1 MAWSDALD
9 PQSPAFGIAAS
20 ANARVRVIAGP
31 GTGKSFAMKRRVARL
46 LEEGVEPASIL
57 AVTFTRVAAE
67 DLHRELVGMGVPGCE
82 ALNGVTIHS
91 LALRILMRNHV
102 LGATGRIPRPL
113 NDFELKPLEADLADA
128 HGGVRELRKK
138 IKAFEAAW
146 ARLQQDE
153 PGYVQHPDDLAFERD
168 LYGWLIFHRAML
180 IGEVIPQLYS
190 YLHANPLAQ
199 ERSEFR
205 HILVDEFQ
213 DLNRAEQG
221 VIALLSDA
229 ADVCIVGDDDQSIY
243 SFKHAHPEGIRSWL
257 ATNAGADDLTLDDCR
272 RCPTQV
278 VAMANALIASNVN
291 RPIPRALTPLAA
303 NGGGDVRILQ
313 YATLDDEVVGVTNL
327 ISGMVAGG
335 IPPGDI
341 LVLAQRGVIGT
352 PIYEALH
359 ARNIPVRSYYAEA
372 ELNAQNAQERF
383 AYLKLLVDRED
394 RVALRWLVGLNSANW
409 RCRGYRRLRGYADG
423 QAISPWQALC
433 AIADGQAQVA
443 HTGALVERF
452 RVIRA
457 ELDRLGTLHA
467 DVGVLGVVDDLF
479 PEGDD
484 GVRDLRALSLSLLE
498 NDAGM
503 MPEDF
508 LTRLSDAITKPEIP
522 SEIEDVRIMSLHKS
536 KGLSAPVTI
545 IAGCIEGLLPKQPRD
560 GLSAAETLAEIEEQ
574 RRLFYV
580 GISRV
585 KSSPAAGKP
594 GTLILTNSRMM
605 PLATAMGAGIAPA
618 QVNYGDAHMITSR
631 FIREMGAAA
640 PAPVPG

>member
-1 MAWSDALD
+1 
-9 PQSPAFGIAAS
+9 
-20 ANARVRVIAGP
+20 
-31 GTGKSFAMKRRVARL
+31 
-46 LEEGVEPASIL
+46 
-57 AVTFTRVAAE
+57 
-67 DLHRELVGMGVPGCE
+67 
-82 ALNGVTIHS
+82 
-91 LALRILMRNHV
+91 
-102 LGATGRIPRPL
+102 
-113 NDFELKPLEADLADA
+113 
-128 HGGVRELRKK
+128 
-138 IKAFEAAW
+138 
-146 ARLQQDE
+146 
-153 PGYVQHPDDLAFERD
+153 
-168 LYGWLIFHRAML
+168 ML

-243 SFKHAHPEGIRSWL
+243 SFKHAHPEGILPWI

-291 RPIPRALTPLAA
+291 RPTPRALTPLAA

-313 YATLDDEVVGVTNL
+313 YATFSDDEVVGITNL

-335 IPPGDI
+335 TPAGDI

-409 RCRGYRRLRGYADG
+409 LCRGYRRLRGYADG

-433 AIADGQAQVA
+433 AIADAQAQVA
-443 HTGALVERF
+443 HTGTLVERF
-452 RVIRA
+452 QVIRA
-457 ELDRLGTLHA
+457 ELDRLDTLHA
-467 DVGVLGVVDDLF
+467 EVGVLG
-479 PEGDD
+479 
-484 GVRDLRALSLSLLE
+484 
-498 NDAGM
+498 
-503 MPEDF
+503 
-508 LTRLSDAITKPEIP
+508 TRRPIP
-522 SEIEDVRIMSLHKS
+522 GR
-536 KGLSAPVTI
+536 
-545 IAGCIEGLLPKQPRD
+545 
-560 GLSAAETLAEIEEQ
+560 
-574 RRLFYV
+574 
-580 GISRV
+580 
-585 KSSPAAGKP
+585 
-594 GTLILTNSRMM
+594 
-605 PLATAMGAGIAPA
+605 
-618 QVNYGDAHMITSR
+618 
-631 FIREMGAAA
+631 
-640 PAPVPG
+640 

>member
-1 MAWSDALD
+1 
-9 PQSPAFGIAAS
+9 
-20 ANARVRVIAGP
+20 
-31 GTGKSFAMKRRVARL
+31 
-46 LEEGVEPASIL
+46 
-57 AVTFTRVAAE
+57 
-67 DLHRELVGMGVPGCE
+67 
-82 ALNGVTIHS
+82 
-91 LALRILMRNHV
+91 
-102 LGATGRIPRPL
+102 
-113 NDFELKPLEADLADA
+113 
-128 HGGVRELRKK
+128 
-138 IKAFEAAW
+138 
-146 ARLQQDE
+146 
-153 PGYVQHPDDLAFERD
+153 
-168 LYGWLIFHRAML
+168 
-180 IGEVIPQLYS
+180 
-190 YLHANPLAQ
+190 
-199 ERSEFR
+199 
-205 HILVDEFQ
+205 
-213 DLNRAEQG
+213 
-221 VIALLSDA
+221 
-229 ADVCIVGDDDQSIY
+229 
-243 SFKHAHPEGIRSWL
+243 
-257 ATNAGADDLTLDDCR
+257 
-272 RCPTQV
+272 
-278 VAMANALIASNVN
+278 MANALIASNIN

-303 NGGGDVRILQ
+303 TGVGDVRILQ
-313 YATLDDEVVGVTNL
+313 YATLDDEIAGVTNL

-335 IPPGDI
+335 VPPCDI

-359 ARNIPVRSYYAEA
+359 ARNVPVRSYYAEA
-372 ELNAQNAQERF
+372 ELNAQSAQEHF

-409 RCRGYRRLRGYADG
+409 LCRGYRRLRGYADG

-443 HTGALVERF
+443 HTSALVERF

-457 ELDRLGTLHA
+457 ELDRLATLHA
-467 DVGVLGVVDDLF
+467 DAGVLGIIDDLF
-479 PEGDD
+479 PDGDD
-484 GVRDLRALSLSLLE
+484 GVRDLRALSLGLLE
-498 NDAGM
+498 NDAEM

-545 IAGCIEGLLPKQPRD
+545 ISGCIEGLLPKQPRD

-618 QVNYGDAHMITSR
+618 QVNYGDAHMIASR